1 MLARS
6 GATYFRTVALTSHM
20 SIIINVTVSFF
31 AALVLHEL
39 GHYVAARMC
48 GVPIKQAGF
57 GWGPKLFGIKL
68 SSVDCQVRLLPVGAY
83 VQMDMVAL
91 QRRPLLQQLLVLGA
105 GIGVNLV
112 LCVLTWGSLFGA
124 FNLALAIGNLIP
136 VYQLDGWK
144 SGMVICRKLFGRP
157 SPLNEWILTLGG
169 GAIGL
174 AVLVRAF
181 LNI

>member
-1 MLARS
+1 MNVIA
-6 GATYFRTVALTSHM
+6 
-20 SIIINVTVSFF
+20 INVIVSFF

-39 GHYVAARMC
+39 GHYVAALIC

-57 GWGPKLFGIKL
+57 GWGPKVFGVRL
-68 SSVDCQVRLLPVGAY
+68 SQVECQLRLLPVGAY
-83 VQMDMVAL
+83 VQMDIATL
-91 QRRPLLQQLLVLGA
+91 QRRPLLQQLFVLGA

-112 LCVLTWGSLFGA
+112 LCVMTWGSLFSA

-144 SGMVICRKLFGRP
+144 SGMVIVRKMFGRP
-157 SPLNEWILTLGG
+157 SPLVEWILTLGG

-181 LNI
+181 LNF

>member
-1 MLARS
+1 MNFLAVN
-6 GATYFRTVALTSHM
+6 A
-20 SIIINVTVSFF
+20 IVSFVV
-31 AALVLHEL
+31 ALVLHEL
-39 GHYVAARMC
+39 GHYFAARMC

-57 GWGPKLFGIKL
+57 GWGPKIYGVKV
-68 SSVDCQVRLLPVGAY
+68 STVDCQLRLFPVGAY
-83 VQMDMVAL
+83 VQMDISAL
-91 QRRPLLQQLLVLGA
+91 QRRPLLQQLFVLGA

-157 SPLNEWILTLGG
+157 SPLVEWMLTLGG

-174 AVLVRAF
+174 AVFVRAF

>member
-1 MLARS
+1 M
-6 GATYFRTVALTSHM
+6 
-20 SIIINVTVSFF
+20 IILIATVSFF

-39 GHYVAARMC
+39 GHYFAARMC

-57 GWGPKLFGIKL
+57 GWGPKLFSIKV
-68 SSVDCQVRLLPVGAY
+68 SSVDCQLRLFPVGAY
-83 VQMDMVAL
+83 VQMDMTAL
-91 QRRPLLQQLLVLGA
+91 QRRPLLQQLFVLGA

-112 LCVLTWGSLFGA
+112 LSVLSWGSLFGA

-157 SPLNEWILTLGG
+157 SPVTEWTLTLGG
-169 GAIGL
+169 GAIAL
-174 AVLVRAF
+174 AVFVRAF
-181 LNI
+181 LNF